1 MVGDILGTQT
11 ITPNQLQMA
20 NNGIPIYLK
29 EWKGIKSELILK
41 DNNVLHLKSNP
52 QLRMQFIEQWIE
64 VVANVHV
71 ASPHLGVQETLATLK
86 MSWSTNLRDYGL
98 SLTYVKAFVEA
109 CGCQKIICFHPIDMV
124 NKIITSCHEDVTP
137 IEEYVVED
145 TKQVQKLIEIQLNH
159 NACLQKAVRTSKY
172 VLRYDCHRA
181 SNPRRVSNSSRRS
194 NSAKRCRC
202 MFYVKVRE
210 FEGNNQVKIMVYGHH
225 SGHVPSSRE
234 DLYHLPVHE
243 SVIQCC
249 TDDRPFLCRICKAC
263 YKNKFTKR
271 NYS

>member
-98 SLTYVKAFVEA
+98 SLTYVKAFVDA
-109 CGCQKIICFHPIDMV
+109 CGC
-124 NKIITSCHEDVTP
+124 
-137 IEEYVVED
+137 
-145 TKQVQKLIEIQLNH
+145 
-159 NACLQKAVRTSKY
+159 
-172 VLRYDCHRA
+172 
-181 SNPRRVSNSSRRS
+181 
-194 NSAKRCRC
+194 
-202 MFYVKVRE
+202 
-210 FEGNNQVKIMVYGHH
+210 
-225 SGHVPSSRE
+225 
-234 DLYHLPVHE
+234 
-243 SVIQCC
+243 
-249 TDDRPFLCRICKAC
+249 
-263 YKNKFTKR
+263 
-271 NYS
+271 